1 MNSANPVHSL
11 KSLTIFGMVLLLLT
25 GAIDP
30 AFAQQA
36 TKKSAAVSTEPDT
49 YKAFTILGPGD
60 KIKISYLDIG
70 QQGTPVE
77 KSNIVSINQDGTIFH
92 ELLGKVSLE
101 KLSVSEAEELL
112 TIKFSQYF
120 TSPTVN
126 ITVLEKRMEDVLL
139 YGEVPRIGIYPIQ
152 PNTTTVAEFII
163 MNGGT
168 TVDADIS
175 RISVNRIDGTT
186 IIFDMER
193 YLYTNQPVNNI
204 VLKDKD
210 KVIVPRAAMEDK
222 YSLLSKNYI
231 LQYGNIVE
239 ISINEAS
246 LTESKPAD
254 TESYI
259 IDTDG
264 NIYHKLFGAVRLGGM
279 TIDKAQT
286 VLAGVAKQYYR
297 EPVVRISVVELSA
310 RNIFVFGQVNRP
322 GIYPI
327 SGNVRLAEFLATI
340 GGLTAAA
347 DLKSI
352 TVTRKDGNTVVF
364 NMDRF
369 LYHRADKKNIFLEDG
384 DRIIVPNRQR
394 GIFVNIAEKVQ
405 PIATVLTLVSTIF
418 TIYIVLNNIK

>member
-1 MNSANPVHSL
+1 MDSANSVHLL

-25 GAIDP
+25 GAANP
-30 AFAQQA
+30 AFTQVRN
-36 TKKSAAVSTEPDT
+36 SIESDPDT
-49 YKAFTILGPGD
+49 FKDFTILGPGD

-77 KSNIVSINQDGTIFH
+77 KSNLVTINQDGTIFH
-92 ELLGKVSLE
+92 ELLGKVSLD
-101 KLSVSEAEELL
+101 KLSVAEAEDLL

-120 TSPTVN
+120 TSPTVD
-126 ITVLEKRMEDVLL
+126 ITVMDKRTEDVLL

-152 PNTTTVAEFII
+152 PNITTIAEFII

-168 TVDADIS
+168 TADADIS
-175 RISVNRIDGTT
+175 KISINRIDGTT
-186 IIFDMER
+186 VIFDMER

-204 VLKDKD
+204 VLQDKD

-222 YSLLSKNYI
+222 FSVLSKNYI
-231 LQYGNIVE
+231 LQYGNILE
-239 ISINEAS
+239 ISINESS
-246 LTESKPAD
+246 LSETKPAD

-259 IDTDG
+259 IDTEG
-264 NIYHKLFGAVRLGGM
+264 NIYHKLFGTVHLAGM

-286 VLAGVAKQYYR
+286 VIAGVAKQYYR

-347 DLKSI
+347 DLKEI
-352 TVTRKDGNTVVF
+352 TVTREDGSTIVF
-364 NMDRF
+364 NMNKY
-369 LYHRADKKNIFLEDG
+369 LYHRVDKKNIFLEDG

-394 GIFVNIAEKVQ
+394 GIFVTIAEKVQ
-405 PIATVLTLVSTIF
+405 PIATVLTLVTTIF
-418 TIYIVLNNIK
+418 TIYIVINNI